1 MLRSRYWPHAKWPA
15 ARLSLMA
22 GAALL
27 LLIGG
32 CAPQLDRI
40 ELAVQD
46 NNDEM
51 AQMRAENKRLQQEVQ
66 ALAQLL
72 RMESE
77 VGDESMAMRV
87 ARLGRISDLLEQVL
101 QSQEDNARYMR
112 DISARVDMLATRS
125 GVWSYNPDAADD
137 GSAALA
143 EEGRSILDAAELDRT
158 MGNTDLARAG
168 YLEFLGKYDDS
179 EAADKALYGL
189 GDVEYGAGNFELGLN
204 YFRRLLDR
212 FPASD
217 FAPGALYKSR
227 SCLLSLGRKDEA
239 WQAGGEL
246 LAKFPDSDE
255 AALLQAEREEQ

>member
-1 MLRSRYWPHAKWPA
+1 MRGDTTWPRAVRPA
-15 ARLSLMA
+15 FLPWLLT

-27 LLIGG
+27 ALAGG

-40 ELAVQD
+40 EVAVQG
-46 NNDEM
+46 NSDEI
-51 AQMRAENKRLQQEVQ
+51 AQLQAENKRLLQEMQ
-66 ALAQLL
+66 SLSQLL
-72 RMESE
+72 RLENDA
-77 VGDESMAMRV
+77 GDESAAMRL
-87 ARLGRISDLLEQVL
+87 ARLSQVSDLLQQVL

-125 GVWSYNPDAADD
+125 GVWSYNPQAADD

-168 YLEFLGKYDDS
+168 FLEFLDKYGGS

-189 GDVEYGAGNFELGLN
+189 GDLEYDAGNYELGLN

-217 FAPGALYKSR
+217 FAPSALYKGR
-227 SCLLSLGRKDEA
+227 SCLLKLGRQQEA
-239 WQAGGEL
+239 WDMGGEL

-255 AALLQAEREEQ
+255 AALLQAEREKE